1 MHRETKARWK
11 EFVPA
16 GASPAVEKA
25 LKVKGRLGLKCGKA
39 QGARCWAVAAAFDLS
54 RLWRPALDP
63 FHLPRPW
70 PYQRHK
76 DQQRN
81 RDYDIVQCTAD
92 ITNSVSY
99 IVPWSFERVLQWLRS
114 QDVTQGLGPNPCPPG
129 PRPTPGTPTLEIQGP
144 DSQTGHLQSV
154 NRETQLPES

>member
-1 MHRETKARWK
+1 MHGSSQARMPSRSSRGRRPSPLRISVENLQQSLGSPLVYKQRLLNLQASFSRPPKTEMHRETKARWK

-63 FHLPRPW
+63 FHLPRP
-70 PYQRHK
+70 P
-76 DQQRN
+76 
-81 RDYDIVQCTAD
+81 ALA
-92 ITNSVSY
+92 
-99 IVPWSFERVLQWLRS
+99 EA
-114 QDVTQGLGPNPCPPG
+114 
-129 PRPTPGTPTLEIQGP
+129 QGP
-144 DSQTGHLQSV
+144 AAQPRLRHRPVRGGHH
-154 NRETQLPES
+154 QLRLLHRALEF